1 MQVSAY
7 KDIFDTNSSH
17 TISVNKA
24 LERIRTGEKSKPLVY
39 QIRGEKNK
47 DKRNKLKEKLV
58 CITFSGK
65 FGEPIKKV
73 STSGKEYLSNREDE
87 CLLEHSGFICLDF
100 DFKSEKT
107 ALEWKERLKTWQ
119 YAYAVWISPSGIGVK
134 VLVKIKHKN
143 KHREHFAAL
152 KMAFPQKDA
161 KGNPLY
167 RETKSGE
174 KKPLY
179 YVDQS
184 GINESRVCYESY
196 DPEIYINKESET
208 WDEIYEE
215 PKIEIKAQTK
225 TNTFETDEGK
235 IYVNIRTWLENRGD
249 AFVTGERNTFIFKLA
264 GACCRFGIDMSN
276 AEYFIESDFTTD
288 ESDFT
293 RKEMAKAIENAYKS
307 NGSKFGS
314 AKFDTDNEPYEVS
327 KSGDVIYILP
337 KNLMDENYRPTD
349 VIYGEDVW
357 IDAEKLYDDGYVG
370 AESCHIPPL
379 DRIFKW
385 KKRQISALTGI
396 GNYGKSTMYQYL
408 AIVKALRDGDKF
420 AVFGPENYP
429 PEEWY
434 FELTE
439 IVMGVGLSPDVR
451 QRPSKE
457 KFKQAYDFI
466 REHFFYVY
474 PESKAPTP
482 RYICGK
488 FLELII
494 KRKVTGI
501 CIDPFNQLNNDYSS
515 SGGRDDKYLEAFLGD
530 MVRFSNDNNV
540 YTTIINHPTKM
551 RKLDDGNYECPDV
564 YDLAG
569 GAMWNNKLHNLFVY
583 HRPLGQTD
591 PMSPL
596 CQFHSKK
603 VKKTKLFQKGVEEFE
618 FNYFKKRFIFGGV
631 DYLAHNN
638 EFHFEHNNMST
649 YEQKLQNFNSA
660 PEPETEPPF

>member
-1 MQVSAY
+1 MHVSAY
-7 KDIFDTNSSH
+7 KDIFDTNSSL
-17 TISVNKA
+17 TIHIDKA

-47 DKRNKLKEKLV
+47 DKRDKLKQKLV

-65 FGEPIKKV
+65 FSERK
-73 STSGKEYLSNREDE
+73 DE
-87 CLLEHSGFICLDF
+87 CLIQHSGFMCLDF
-100 DFKSEKT
+100 DYKTEAQAKDRFEKMK
-107 ALEWKERLKTWQ
+107 AWP
-119 YAYAVWISPSGIGVK
+119 YSYAVWISPSGIGVK
-134 VLVKIKHKN
+134 VLCKIKHPE
-143 KHREHFAAL
+143 KHREHFQSIQEV
-152 KMAFPQKDA
+152 FHEVD
-161 KGNPLY
+161 
-167 RETKSGE
+167 KSG
-174 KKPLY
+174 
-179 YVDQS
+179 V
-184 GINESRVCYESY
+184 NVSRVCYESY
-196 DPEIYINKESET
+196 DPDMYINPQAEVWDRYKE
-208 WDEIYEE
+208 DKQPE
-215 PKIEIKAQTK
+215 PPK
-225 TNTFETDEGK
+225 NTFETDEGK
-235 IYVNIRTWLENRGD
+235 IYLNIRTWLENRGD

-276 AEYFIESDFTTD
+276 AEHFIESDFTTD
-288 ESDFT
+288 ESDFS
-293 RKEMAKAIENAYKS
+293 RKEMAKAIESAYKS

-314 AKFDTDNEPYEVS
+314 AKFDTDNEPYEVG
-327 KSGDVIYILP
+327 KSGDAIYILP
-337 KNLMDENYRPTD
+337 ENLMDENYRPTD

-357 IDAEKLYDDGYVG
+357 IDAEKLYDEGYKG
-370 AESCHIPPL
+370 AETCHIPPL

-385 KKRQISALTGI
+385 KKRQLNALTGI

-408 AIVKALRDGDKF
+408 AIVKALRDGDRF

-439 IVMGVGLSPDVR
+439 IVMGVGLSPDVKH
-451 QRPSKE
+451 RPSKE
-457 KFKQAYDFI
+457 RFKQAYDFI

-494 KRKVTGI
+494 KRKVTGV

-530 MVRFSNDNNV
+530 MIRFSNDNNV

-551 RKLDDGNYECPDV
+551 RKLEDGNYECPDV

-583 HRPLGQTD
+583 HRPLGQSD

-603 VKKTKLFQKGVEEFE
+603 VKKTKLFQKGTEEFE
-618 FNYFKKRFIFGGV
+618 YDFFKRRFIFGGV
-631 DYLAHNN
+631 DYLVENN
-638 EFHFEHNNMST
+638 EFNFEGPKLST
-649 YEQKLQNFNSA
+649 YEQKLQNYTAA
-660 PEPETEPPF
+660 PDIETDPPF